1 MNLVNKLIEKSFIS
15 SLGIIGLI
23 LTIIVVFTFSKSD
36 NAKGISGVED
46 SSEYAIYM
54 VKLPSDIDFA
64 GEKVP
69 LENFDA
75 RENLDREI
83 HVNTYWHSQT
93 LLFFKRANRY
103 FPVIEK
109 LLEENG
115 IPDDFKYLA
124 LIESGLTNAISPS
137 GATGFWQ
144 FLKGTAKEYGLEVS
158 SEIDERYHIEKST
171 VAACKYLKKSFEKYG
186 NWTMAAA
193 SYNIGKRNLD
203 KQVERQKTNYYYDL
217 LLGEETERYLFRI
230 LAVKYIFL
238 NPEKFGFYF
247 TKKDLYHSIPHYYIK
262 IDTSVES
269 FTDIAYEHSI
279 NYKTLKYFNPWLRE
293 NYLTNSSKNEYVLII
308 PKKGYRKYNK
318 QGRIFENTSK
328 KKSD

>member
-1 MNLVNKLIEKSFIS
+1 MIFINKLIEKPFFSA
-15 SLGIIGLI
+15 LGIIGLI
-23 LTIIVVFTFSKSD
+23 FTIIVVFTFSESD
-36 NAKGISGVED
+36 HTQGVSGVED

-54 VKLPSDIDFA
+54 VKLPVDIDFA
-64 GEKVP
+64 GEEVP
-69 LENFDA
+69 LEYFDVA
-75 RENLDREI
+75 ENLDREI

-109 LLEENG
+109 ILEEND

-124 LIESGLTNAISPS
+124 LIESGLTNIISPA

-144 FLKGTAKEYGLEVS
+144 FLKGTAKEYGLEVNN
-158 SEIDERYHIEKST
+158 EIDERYHIEKST
-171 VAACKYLKKSFEKYG
+171 LAACKYLKKSFKKYG

-193 SYNIGKRNLD
+193 SYNLGKRNLD

-230 LAVKYIFL
+230 LAAKYIL
-238 NPEKFGFYF
+238 SDPANYGFHF
-247 TKKDLYHSIPHYYIK
+247 VKKDLYKQIPHYYIK
-262 IDTSVES
+262 IDTSIES
-269 FTDIAYEHSI
+269 FTDLAYEHSI

-293 NYLTNSSKNEYVLII
+293 NYLTNSNKKEYVLKI

-318 QGRIFENTSK
+318 QGRIIE
-328 KKSD
+328 KSGE